1 MATNSSR
8 DNESVPNSSSGDVI
22 PTDLSI
28 CIVTYQA
35 RDYLKECLKSL
46 EENTHEHKYEVIVV
60 DNGSH
65 DGTKELIRSNFP
77 EARLIENSLNA
88 GFTQPMNQAM
98 KLSIGRYVLQ
108 LNPDTVILP
117 GALDKLVAFMSSQSE
132 VGICGPKVM
141 NKDGSLQKSCRRG
154 ESRPL
159 AVLSYFLGLSN
170 IFPAKKVF
178 GEYQMSYMDENDT
191 HLVAGVA
198 GSCMMI
204 QREVINRIG
213 FLDER
218 FYAYQEDADYCFR
231 ARQAGWKVYYYPEAQ
246 IIHYGGK
253 GGSRVHPYRS
263 IYEWHKSYWLYYK
276 KNLSQDYFFLFN
288 WLYYLLMLIKLL
300 ITLIVNVFKSEKFA
314 GPRRT

>member
-8 DNESVPNSSSGDVI
+8 DNESVPNSSSRDVI
-22 PTDLSI
+22 PIDISV

-46 EENTHEHKYEVIVV
+46 EENTHDHKYEVIVV
-60 DNGSH
+60 DNGSD

-77 EARLIENSLNA
+77 EARLIENSVNA

-98 KLSIGRYVLQ
+98 KLSNGRYVLQ

-117 GALDKLVAFMSSQSE
+117 GALDKLVAFMSSQSK
-132 VGICGPKVM
+132 VGICGPKVL

-159 AVLSYFLGLSN
+159 AVLSYFLGLSK
-170 IFPAKKVF
+170 IFPDKKAF
-178 GEYQMSYMDENDT
+178 GEYQMSYMDENDI

-204 QREVINRIG
+204 QREVINQIG

-276 KNLSQDYFFLFN
+276 KNLSQDYLFLFN
-288 WLYYLLMLIKLL
+288 WLYYLLMLLKLVV
-300 ITLIVNVFKSEKFA
+300 TLLVNFFRSEKFA

>member
-8 DNESVPNSSSGDVI
+8 DNESVPNSSSGDLI
-22 PTDLSI
+22 PIDISV

-35 RDYLKECLKSL
+35 RDYLKDCLKSL
-46 EENTHEHKYEVIVV
+46 EENTHDHKYEMIVV

-65 DGTKELIRSNFP
+65 DGTRELIRSSFP
-77 EARLIENSLNA
+77 EARLIENSVNA
-88 GFTQPMNQAM
+88 GFTQPMNQAL
-98 KLSIGRYVLQ
+98 KLSNGRYVLQ

-132 VGICGPKVM
+132 VGICGPKVL
-141 NKDGSLQKSCRRG
+141 NRDGSLQKSCRRG

-170 IFPAKKVF
+170 IFPDKKVF

-191 HLVAGVA
+191 HPVAGVA

-204 QREVINRIG
+204 RREVIDRIG

-263 IYEWHKSYWLYYK
+263 IIEWHRSYWLYYK
-276 KNLSQDYFFLFN
+276 KNLSQDYFVLFN
-288 WLYYLLMLIKLL
+288 WLYYLLMIIKLA
-300 ITLIVNVFKSEKFA
+300 ITLIVNIFRSDKYA

>member
-8 DNESVPNSSSGDVI
+8 DNESVPNSSSGDLI
-22 PTDLSI
+22 PIDISV

-35 RDYLKECLKSL
+35 RDYLKDCLKSL
-46 EENTHEHKYEVIVV
+46 EENTHDHKYEMIVV

-65 DGTKELIRSNFP
+65 DGTRELIRSSFP
-77 EARLIENSLNA
+77 EARLIENSVNA
-88 GFTQPMNQAM
+88 GFTQPMNQAL
-98 KLSIGRYVLQ
+98 KLSNGRYVLQ

-132 VGICGPKVM
+132 VGICGPKVL
-141 NKDGSLQKSCRRG
+141 NRDGSLQKSCRRG

-170 IFPAKKVF
+170 IFPDKKVF

-191 HLVAGVA
+191 HPVAGVA

-204 QREVINRIG
+204 RREVIDRIG

-263 IYEWHKSYWLYYK
+263 IFEWHRSYWLYYK
-276 KNLSQDYFFLFN
+276 KNLSQDYFVLFN
-288 WLYYLLMLIKLL
+288 WLYYLLMLIKLA
-300 ITLIVNVFKSEKFA
+300 ITLIVNIFRSDKYA